1 MKPLTR
7 LRRAVRAQ
15 ILAALFWCCG
25 FLPLRAALALG
36 DWLGR
41 LAFRVA
47 GGERRK
53 ALAHL
58 AIAFP
63 EKSDAERLAIARASF
78 AQLGVSAL
86 ELTQLRKL
94 DVRSY
99 VSWPPDQIAALQAA
113 LAAGNGGVLAFGHI
127 GNWELIGPRMVAEGF
142 GGVAVG
148 RDSGDPYLARRIEDF
163 RRSLGVP
170 IVGRGTPA
178 QGPGA
183 TSSLKE
189 ILRALRGGKLVA
201 VLIDQDTRVD
211 SVFVPFFGRLARTP
225 KAAEDLAR
233 LSKGCCVVA
242 FIHRKPEG
250 GHALVTELVD
260 PHEPDLTARLTRRIE
275 DELRARPT
283 DWVWMHER
291 WKRRPE

>member
-1 MKPLTR
+1 VKPLTR
-7 LRRAVRAQ
+7 FRRAVRAQ

-25 FLPLRAALALG
+25 RLPLRAALALG

-41 LAFRVA
+41 MAFRVA
-47 GGERRK
+47 YGERRK

-63 EKSDAERLAIARASF
+63 EKSDADRLAIARASF
-78 AQLGVSAL
+78 EQLGVSAL
-86 ELTQLRKL
+86 ELSQLRKL

-99 VSWPPDQIAALQAA
+99 VSWPADQIAALKAA
-113 LAAGNGGVLAFGHI
+113 LVSGNGGVLAFGHI

-148 RDSGDPYLARRIEDF
+148 RDSGDPYLARRIEGF

-170 IVGRGTPA
+170 IVGRGSS
-178 QGPGA
+178 GSSG
-183 TSSLKE
+183 SSLKE

-233 LSKGCCVVA
+233 LSHGCCVLA

-260 PHEPDLTARLTRRIE
+260 PQAPELTARLTQRIE
-275 DELRARPT
+275 AELRARPT

>member
-15 ILAALFWCCG
+15 VLAALFWCCG
-25 FLPLRAALALG
+25 WLPLKAALALG

-41 LAFRVA
+41 IAFAVA
-47 GGERRK
+47 RGERRK
-53 ALAHL
+53 ALVHL

-63 EKSDAERLAIARASF
+63 EKSDAERLAIARQSF
-78 AQLGVSAL
+78 AQLGATAA

-94 DVRSY
+94 DVKSY
-99 VSWPPDQIAALQAA
+99 VSWPEDQIAALKKA
-113 LAAGNGGVLAFGHI
+113 LASGNGGVLAFGHI

-148 RDSGDPYLARRIEDF
+148 RDSGDPYLARRIEAF
-163 RRSLGVP
+163 RLSLGVP
-170 IVGRGTPA
+170 IVGRG
-178 QGPGA
+178 PGG
-183 TSSLKE
+183 SSLKE

-211 SVFVPFFGRLARTP
+211 SVFVPFFGRLAHTP
-225 KAAEDLAR
+225 RAAEDLAR
-233 LSKGCCVVA
+233 LSENGCCVLA
-242 FIHRKPEG
+242 FIHRRPEG

-260 PHEPDLTARLTRRIE
+260 AQAPDLTARLTRRIE
-275 DELRARPT
+275 DELRARPA